1 MKPPALVRFTINFT
15 LTANGCNSRNINYDD
30 VWLFLGT
37 ESHENAVFPWECV
50 ILLGS
55 DGVRY
60 QLHGPSLDQLLRK
73 NREQMIEVTEE
84 TL

>member
-1 MKPPALVRFTINFT
+1 MKPPALVRFTSHFT
-15 LTANGCNSRNINYDD
+15 LTTGDRRRRNTNYDD

-37 ESHENAVFPWECV
+37 ERHENAIFPWECV
-50 ILLGS
+50 VLLGS

-60 QLHGPSLDQLLRK
+60 QLRGPSLETLLRK

>member
-1 MKPPALVRFTINFT
+1 MKPPALVRFAIDFT
-15 LTANGCNSRNINYDD
+15 LTTGEGSGRTTNYDD

-37 ESHENAVFPWECV
+37 EREERAVFPWECV

-60 QLHGPSLDQLLRK
+60 QLRGPSLDQLLRK